1 VAGGGGGYGEP
12 TLRPVEQVIREVRN
26 GILSLQKAHEEY
38 GIVLDPMT
46 MELKQTETEQL
57 RRKSKK

>member
-1 VAGGGGGYGEP
+1 
-12 TLRPVEQVIREVRN
+12 VRN

-46 MELKQTETEQL
+46 MELKQTEAEQL